1 MSKADEF
8 RQYAE
13 EALRAAA
20 KSTSDQEQQTLV
32 KLARLWS
39 QAALTADPVAAPTEN
54 NRPISRL
61 GTEAQPAPPDS
72 SS

>member
-1 MSKADEF
+1 MSKADDF

-20 KSTSDQEQQTLV
+20 KSDSDQEQQTLV
-32 KLARLWS
+32 KLAQLWP
-39 QAALTADPVAAPTEN
+39 QAALGA
-54 NRPISRL
+54 NRAISRL

-72 SS
+72 SP